1 MAKLTPKQRVSNN
14 DNTEGWKGRALDVKR
29 AIVNDIAEVLEPNAG
44 ESVSEMKARLL
55 GEDGSGSVS
64 NKKLEKLQ
72 RVANRLRSDFG
83 GKKENLVN
91 ALLETRKGK
100 SGKTDEHY
108 RRHLDKKSIATL
120 LLTFDHAKKKGNL

>member
-14 DNTEGWKGRALDVKR
+14 DTGDKWKSRALEVKR
-29 AIVNDIAEVLEPNAG
+29 AIVNDIATVLEPKAG
-44 ESVSEMKARLL
+44 ETVEEMKSRLL
-55 GEDGSGSVS
+55 GEDGSGSIS

-72 RVANRLRSDFG
+72 RVAKRLRSDFG
-83 GKKENLVN
+83 GKKENIVN

-108 RRHLDKKSIATL
+108 RRHLNKKSIATL
-120 LLTFDHAKKKGNL
+120 LLTFDHAKKGGEL

>member
-14 DNTEGWKGRALDVKR
+14 DNSEGWKSRALDVKR

-72 RVANRLRSDFG
+72 RVANRLRSDFD
-83 GKKENLVN
+83 GKKENIIN